1 MKKLVSIFL
10 AIVLMVS
17 APFALAES
25 SYTPGTYT
33 AQAEGLNGP
42 VTVEVTFSENA
53 IESVVVAAHKETP
66 GISDGAI
73 EKIPAEIVAGQTLN
87 LDAVSGATYTSNAIL
102 NAVADAVA
110 QAGGDAEAL
119 LPRARPM
126 KKRMTLS
133 WSAPVT
139 ADCAPLL
146 LRPRTAR
153 PSC

>member
-17 APFALAES
+17 SPFALAES

-53 IESVVVAAHKETP
+53 IESVGVAAHKETP

-119 LPRARPM
+119 RQVEAAASEGQTYEETYDVVVVLRCCCGRERRVRRA
-126 KKRMTLS
+126 
-133 WSAPVT
+133 
-139 ADCAPLL
+139 D
-146 LRPRTAR
+146 
-153 PSC
+153 